1 MHIIPTETIFCSSL
15 PAKKKKKH
23 LQYLCIEWLMLRVVL
38 ETLYIYLMK
47 CCAKCNIFDPD
58 LRVASL
64 FWPLQ
69 HIFHVL
75 MEHKGYNGE
84 RERSKAFKW
93 SPGLGRRVVSHSEW
107 HLNRSW
113 WSVSEIWRGAMWT
126 LWTPHR
132 CQAWVI
138 ADLTGFYLHCVGAKC
153 WPIVYSDLFVHIT
166 SVCWR
171 DRWILVFMLGY

>member
-1 MHIIPTETIFCSSL
+1 
-15 PAKKKKKH
+15 
-23 LQYLCIEWLMLRVVL
+23 MLRVVL

-84 RERSKAFKW
+84 RERSKAFK
-93 SPGLGRRVVSHSEW
+93 
-107 HLNRSW
+107 
-113 WSVSEIWRGAMWT
+113 
-126 LWTPHR
+126 
-132 CQAWVI
+132 
-138 ADLTGFYLHCVGAKC
+138 
-153 WPIVYSDLFVHIT
+153 
-166 SVCWR
+166 
-171 DRWILVFMLGY
+171 